1 MLIAL
6 ILAAESI
13 ALPGGPPV
21 GMDYLA
27 YDAQTGLLFVPAS
40 NTGKVDV
47 LDTKSGKLQSIDG
60 WKTEKRGERIA
71 GVTAATVG
79 GGFVYV
85 GNRADS
91 SICAVEIKSLTRR
104 GCVARSSQPDGVFYV
119 GSDDIRVGGI
129 TDGTSST
136 LLFGE
141 RFHSDAGFDAQSQDL
156 WPGTSPM
163 AKWGRW
169 G

>member
-1 MLIAL
+1 MLVAL

-47 LDTKSGKLQSIDG
+47 IDTRTGKLQSIDG

-71 GVTAATVG
+71 GVTAATTG
-79 GGFVYV
+79 GGYAYI

-91 SICAVEIKSLTRR
+91 SVCAVEIKSLARK
-104 GCVARSSQPDGVFYV
+104 GCVALASMPD
-119 GSDDIRVGGI
+119 
-129 TDGTSST
+129 
-136 LLFGE
+136 
-141 RFHSDAGFDAQSQDL
+141 
-156 WPGTSPM
+156 
-163 AKWGRW
+163 
-169 G
+169 